1 MVAYYEERP
10 SVFSKTNTQITY
22 RWDIVEE
29 INEENERSSY
39 KCNEVTFYLP
49 VSREKLTQEVIN
61 ALWSNDDEKKLINDY
76 NSAMILGDVE
86 SKDVLR
92 YKEFLI
98 ERNRVKEQIKEVDKQ
113 LKQAGQAMNPS
124 MMGMMGAKGFRP
136 GGKRRQPKIR

>member
-1 MVAYYEERP
+1 MIAYYDEEP

-22 RWDIVEE
+22 RWDIIEE

-61 ALWSNDDEKKLINDY
+61 ELWSNDDEKKLINDY

-86 SKDVLR
+86 SEDVLR

-98 ERNRVKEQIKEVDKQ
+98 ERNRVKEQIKEDYRFIN
-113 LKQAGQAMNPS
+113 L
-124 MMGMMGAKGFRP
+124 
-136 GGKRRQPKIR
+136 

>member
-1 MVAYYEERP
+1 MVAYYDEMP

-22 RWDIVEE
+22 RWDIIEE

-61 ALWSNDDEKKLINDY
+61 ELWSNDDEKKLINDY

-86 SKDVLR
+86 SEDVLR

-98 ERNRVKEQIKEVDKQ
+98 ERNRVKEQIKEDYRFIN
-113 LKQAGQAMNPS
+113 L
-124 MMGMMGAKGFRP
+124 
-136 GGKRRQPKIR
+136 

>member
-1 MVAYYEERP
+1 MVAYYDERP

-61 ALWSNDDEKKLINDY
+61 ALWSNDEEKKLINGY
-76 NSAMILGDVE
+76 NSSIITGDNPDAV
-86 SKDVLR
+86 DR
-92 YKEFLI
+92 YIDFI
-98 ERNRVKEQIKEVDKQ
+98 NERNRVKAQVKED
-113 LKQAGQAMNPS
+113 
-124 MMGMMGAKGFRP
+124 FR
-136 GGKRRQPKIR
+136 KINL

>member
-1 MVAYYEERP
+1 MIAHYDEMP
-10 SVFSKTNTQITY
+10 TAFSKTQKTITY
-22 RWDIVEE
+22 RWDIREE
-29 INEENERSSY
+29 INEETERSSY

-61 ALWSNDDEKKLINDY
+61 ALWSNDEEKKLINNY

-98 ERNRVKEQIKEVDKQ
+98 ERNRVKEQIKEDY
-113 LKQAGQAMNPS
+113 
-124 MMGMMGAKGFRP
+124 
-136 GGKRRQPKIR
+136 KIINQ